1 MSVAGVGLEALHFFL
16 QAQFFEFEAGEGA
29 VVGSGAA
36 VFLQDSGIQAG
47 VAFLQNF
54 DVRL

>member
-1 MSVAGVGLEALHFFL
+1 LLL
-16 QAQFFEFEAGEGA
+16 QSQFFEFEAGEGA
-29 VVGSGAA
+29 IVRAGAA
-36 VFLQDSGIQAG
+36 VFLQDFGIQAG